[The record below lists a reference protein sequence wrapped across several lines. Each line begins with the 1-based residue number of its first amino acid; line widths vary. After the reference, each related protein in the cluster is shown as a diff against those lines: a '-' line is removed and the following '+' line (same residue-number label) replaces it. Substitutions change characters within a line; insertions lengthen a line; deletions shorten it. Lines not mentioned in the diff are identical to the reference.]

1 MLKSLPIS
9 FINIRLNFTWN
20 QSHITYVHSE
30 DKNYTHFSIRDTAT
44 YNVDFTRKKKKMK
57 IRHIKKL
64 IHF

>member
-44 YNVDFTRKKKKMK
+44 YNVDFTRKKKK
-57 IRHIKKL
+57 
-64 IHF
+64 